1 MNRTAA
7 WLALLPCLLGG
18 LSVTATELTIATF
31 NVSMEAENYV
41 AKDEA
46 AKDEAV
52 KSPPIGPAVL
62 SSLLQ
67 KGEHPQIRNI
77 AAIIQQIQPDIIL
90 LNEFDYIADPS
101 QGVQLFIDNYLAKS
115 QHGGTPQLYPY
126 HYYSTV
132 NTGQPSGFDLNNDG
146 QVNTPGEDAW
156 GFGKYPG
163 QYGMVL
169 LSKFPIDQ
177 KNIRTFQHFKWKDL
191 PGHKVTRKADGSPWF
206 SAEAWAHMP
215 LSSKS
220 HWDVPVTINGQT
232 LHILAS
238 HPTPPVF
245 DGAENRNGNRNHDE
259 VKFWVDYLSG
269 KAYMVDDQG
278 KAGGFAAKA
287 PFVIVGDLNSSPVEG
302 DAFRDAIKSLV
313 QHPLINSTFTPQSSG
328 GALHSPDNPHG
339 ISHTAGWRMRA
350 DYVLPAKDG
359 LKYLSSGVFWPAP
372 GEVLHE
378 VVNSRGSSSDH
389 RLVWVKLQLPE

>member
-7 WLALLPCLLGG
+7 ILALLPSLFGG
-18 LSVTATELTIATF
+18 FSVSATEITVATF

-41 AKDEA
+41 SKSAVAKGEA
-46 AKDEAV
+46 
-52 KSPPIGPAVL
+52 IGPQVL
-62 SSLLQ
+62 ASLLK

-77 AAIIQQIQPDIIL
+77 AAIIQQVQPDIIL
-90 LNEFDYIADPS
+90 LNEFDYIADPAK
-101 QGVQLFIDNYLAKS
+101 GVQLFVDNFLAKS
-115 QHGGTPQLYPY
+115 QQGGTPQLYPY

-146 QVNTPGEDAW
+146 MVNTPAEDAW
-156 GFGKYPG
+156 GFGHYPG

-169 LSKFPIDQ
+169 LSKFPIDL
-177 KNIRTFQHFKWKDL
+177 NHVRTFQHFKWKDM

-206 SAEAWAHMP
+206 SAEAWAQMP

-220 HWDVPVTINGQT
+220 HWDIPVTINGKT

-245 DGAENRNGNRNHDE
+245 DGEENRNGNRNHDE

-269 KAYMVDDQG
+269 KSYMADDQG
-278 KAGGFAAKA
+278 KAGGYAAKA
-287 PFVIVGDLNSSPVEG
+287 PFVIVGDLNSSAVEG
-302 DAFRDAIKSLV
+302 DAFRNAIKSLLE
-313 QHPLINSTFTPQSSG
+313 HPKVNNNFIPQSSG
-328 GALHSPDNPHG
+328 GALHSPDKPHG
-339 ISHTAGWRMRA
+339 ASHTAGWRMRA
-350 DYVLPAKDG
+350 DYVLPSKDG
-359 LKYLSSGVFWPAP
+359 LKQLSSGVFWPAP
-372 GEVLHE
+372 GEALHD
-378 VVNSRGSSSDH
+378 VVNNRGSSSDH

>member
-1 MNRTAA
+1 MNRSAML
-7 WLALLPCLLGG
+7 LAMLPVWFGG
-18 LSVTATELTIATF
+18 FSVTATELTVATF

-41 AKDEA
+41 D
-46 AKDEAV
+46 
-52 KSPPIGPAVL
+52 KSAPIGPDVL
-62 SSLLQ
+62 ATLLK
-67 KGEHPQIRNI
+67 KGDHPQIRNI
-77 AAIIQQIQPDIIL
+77 AAIIQQVQPDIIL
-90 LNEFDYIADPS
+90 LNEFDYIADPAK
-101 QGVQLFIDNYLAKS
+101 GVQLFIDNYLAKP
-115 QHGGTPQLYPY
+115 QQGGTPQLYPY

-146 QVNTPGEDAW
+146 QINTPGEDAW

-177 KNIRTFQHFKWKDL
+177 QNIRTFQHFKWKDL
-191 PGHKVTRKADGSPWF
+191 PGHKVTSKADGSPWF
-206 SAEAWAHMP
+206 SAEAWQQMP

-220 HWDVPVTINGQT
+220 HWDVPVTINGKT

-269 KAYMVDDQG
+269 QSYMVDDQG
-278 KAGGFAAKA
+278 KTGGYAAKA
-287 PFVIVGDLNSSPVEG
+287 PFVIVGDLNSSPDEG
-302 DAFRDAIKSLV
+302 DAFRDAIQALT
-313 QHPLINSTFTPQSSG
+313 QHKLINSDFTPQSKG
-328 GALHSPDNPHG
+328 GSLHSPDKPHG
-339 ISHTAGWRMRA
+339 ASHTAGWRMRA
-350 DYVLPAKDG
+350 DYVLPAKNG
-359 LKYLSSGVFWPAP
+359 LKYQSSGVFWPAP
-372 GEVLHE
+372 GETLHE

>member
-1 MNRTAA
+1 MNRIAA
-7 WLALLPCLLGG
+7 MLALLWSLFGG
-18 LSVTATELTIATF
+18 FWVSATELTIATF

-41 AKDEA
+41 SKGA
-46 AKDEAV
+46 
-52 KSPPIGPAVL
+52 PIDPNLL
-62 SSLLQ
+62 SSLLK

-77 AAIIQQIQPDIIL
+77 AAIIQQVQPDIIL
-90 LNEFDYIADPS
+90 LNEFDYIANPAE
-101 QGVQLFIDNYLAKS
+101 GVQLFIDNFLAKS
-115 QHGGTPQLYPY
+115 QQAGKPIHYPY

-156 GFGKYPG
+156 GFGQYPG

-191 PGHKVTRKADGSPWF
+191 PAHKVTRKADGSPWF
-206 SAEAWAHMP
+206 SAEAWQQMP

-220 HWDVPVTINGQT
+220 HWDVPIMVNGKT

-245 DGAENRNGNRNHDE
+245 DGPENRNGNRNHDE

-269 KAYMVDDQG
+269 HSYMVDDQG
-278 KAGGFAAKA
+278 TAGGFLAKG
-287 PFVIVGDLNSSPVEG
+287 PFVVIGDLNSSSVEG
-302 DAFRDAIKSLV
+302 DAFREAITA
-313 QHPLINSTFTPQSSG
+313 LINHPKINNSFTPQSSG
-328 GALHSPDNPHG
+328 GALHSPDNTHG
-339 ISHTAGWRMRA
+339 ASHTAGWRMRA

-359 LKYLSSGVFWPAP
+359 LSYLRSGVFWPAP
-372 GEVLHE
+372 GEALHE
-378 VVNSRGSSSDH
+378 SVNSRGASSDH
-389 RLVWVKLQLPE
+389 RLVWVTLKMP